1 MLLFSFQEQYLRSLH
16 FCTTHGFP
24 PLQPVECELSHLIAC
39 EASNPF
45 CLLQGVSDGVSRR
58 KIIMELILLFLM
70 SSSMPINPHDKMDQ
84 K

>member
-58 KIIMELILLFLM
+58 ENYHGTHTAF
-70 SSSMPINPHDKMDQ
+70 PDEFFHAHQPT
-84 K
+84 